1 MDIQDAINEQNS
13 ERVPQVVKVSIYV
26 TPAML
31 ARLDQLVNHQINRD
45 VPTSVSQLV
54 RESLAIGLPKLEER
68 LLKDAA

>member
-1 MDIQDAINEQNS
+1 MNIQEAINEQSS

-31 ARLDQLVNHQINRD
+31 ARLDQLVNHQTNRD

-68 LLKDAA
+68 LQRENA

>member
-1 MDIQDAINEQNS
+1 MDIQEAINEQNS
-13 ERVPQVVKVSIYV
+13 ERIPQVVKVSIYV

-31 ARLDQLVNHQINRD
+31 ARLDQLVSHQTNRD